1 MRLKT
6 QLLFLVVI
14 LALFSVEESFAKRRG
29 GGSRGGSR
37 SRSSSSSRGW
47 YVFFTLYYLY
57 DSCTLQTHPCNEN
70 RVFPVKIFSQGKICF
85 HYREPCSHCGDPVF
99 ITGTSL

>member
-37 SRSSSSSRGW
+37 SRSSASSRGW
-47 YVFFTLYYLY
+47 YVFFTPYYLY
-57 DSCTLQTHPCNEN
+57 DSCIFWDSC
-70 RVFPVKIFSQGKICF
+70 KIQKGKMKWLRYPLGIL
-85 HYREPCSHCGDPVF
+85 HCR
-99 ITGTSL
+99 

>member
-47 YVFFTLYYLY
+47 YVF
-57 DSCTLQTHPCNEN
+57 Q
-70 RVFPVKIFSQGKICF
+70 IFLLRTIF
-85 HYREPCSHCGDPVF
+85 MIHVYF
-99 ITGTSL
+99 GTNQAIGIVSNS

>member
-47 YVFFTLYYLY
+47 YVFFTLYHLY
-57 DSCTLQTHPCNEN
+57 DSC
-70 RVFPVKIFSQGKICF
+70 IFWDKSSYWDIVLN
-85 HYREPCSHCGDPVF
+85 S
-99 ITGTSL
+99 

>member
-37 SRSSSSSRGW
+37 SRSSASSRGW
-47 YVFFTLYYLY
+47 YVFFTPYYLY
-57 DSCTLQTHPCNEN
+57 HI
-70 RVFPVKIFSQGKICF
+70 KIYMNHINYMIHVYF
-85 HYREPCSHCGDPVF
+85 
-99 ITGTSL
+99 GTNQAIGIVSNS